1 MTFDRF
7 NEGPPELDRQRPEE
21 REREDDNKL
30 PKYRDH
36 GDEIEDALRWR
47 NEQLGRVQTGFDG
60 KNAVAGQPDALAGH
74 SCATRKVDFEEL
86 AANRAAKLME
96 LATKNHRLELALRDA
111 SEKLHAAANWETDA
125 MRRLDLQL
133 DAQMAQRV
141 ADENQII

>member
-7 NEGPPELDRQRPEE
+7 NEGPPELDRQHPEE
-21 REREDDNKL
+21 REREDDSKL

-47 NEQLGRVQTGFDG
+47 NEQLGSVQTGFDG
-60 KNAVAGQPDALAGH
+60 KNAVAGQPCALVGH
-74 SCATRKVDFEEL
+74 SYANLKVDFEEL

-96 LATKNHRLELALRDA
+96 LAFRNHKLEMMVRDCSEWLQGA
-111 SEKLHAAANWETDA
+111 SHWEADA

-133 DAQMAQRV
+133 YAQRAQKC
-141 ADENQII
+141 ADENSIV